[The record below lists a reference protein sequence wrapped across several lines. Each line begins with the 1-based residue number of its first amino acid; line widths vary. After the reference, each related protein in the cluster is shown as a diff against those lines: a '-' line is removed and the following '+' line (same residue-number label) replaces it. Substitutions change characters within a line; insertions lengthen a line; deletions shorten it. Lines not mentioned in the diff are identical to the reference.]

1 MSNTIILEAKNI
13 CKSFGENKVLS
24 NVSFTINEGEIFGI
38 IGPNGAGKTTIFNC
52 LTGFGQHTGGG
63 FFLNGKKLR
72 NNDPEYTVSQGISRT
87 FQNIRLFKKLT
98 VLENILVGFHQTLAQ
113 HSWIKSFFGKN
124 ICGQKSIIDKCYDL
138 MSYVGINRQRSLLLA
153 DSLSYG
159 EQRKL
164 EIARALA
171 TQPVIIAL
179 DEPAAGVNS
188 VERETLSALIKKIRT
203 DGTTVLIIEHDI
215 DLVVNLCDRIAVLNF
230 GKKIIDDSPQKVVA
244 NPDFISVYL
253 GNDYDVQK

>member
-1 MSNTIILEAKNI
+1 MSHNVILEAKNI
-13 CKSFGENKVLS
+13 CKSFGTMNVLS
-24 NVSFTINEGEIFGI
+24 RVSFVINKEEIFGI
-38 IGPNGAGKTTIFNC
+38 IGPNGAGKTTLFNC
-52 LTGFGQHTGGG
+52 LTGFGEHTGGN
-63 FFLNGKKLR
+63 FFLSGKKLR
-72 NNDPEYTVSQGISRT
+72 NNDPEHTVSQGIART

-98 VLENILVGFHQTLAQ
+98 VLENILVGFHRTLTQ
-113 HSWIKSFFGKN
+113 LSLVKCFFGY
-124 ICGQKSIIDKCYDL
+124 GQKSVIDKCYDL
-138 MSYVGINRQRSLLLA
+138 MSYVGIKLDKSSLLA

-159 EQRKL
+159 DQRKL

-188 VERETLSALIKKIRT
+188 VERETLISLVKKIRN

-230 GKKIIDDSPQKVVA
+230 GKKIIDDIPQKVIT
-244 NPDFISVYL
+244 NSDFISVYL
-253 GNDYDVQK
+253 GNDYDDTQK